1 MTSSQLTTPFHLDGN
16 YRPVT
21 TELTESNLRVEGTI
35 PEQLNGR
42 YLRNGPNPRP
52 GTPSAHWFYGD
63 GMIHGVELSGGHARW
78 YRNRWVRT
86 TSFTDNATLLRPDF
100 GVDRAAGLANTNVIA
115 HAGRTLALVETS
127 FPYELTD
134 ELDTVGPYDFDG
146 RLSTAMT
153 AHPKI
158 CPTSGELHFF
168 GYALTPPYLTYHC
181 ANATGRLLQ
190 STEIDVPGPTMMHDF
205 AITATHMVF
214 FDLPVVFDIER
225 ALAGTMPFRWDDTYG
240 ARIGLLP
247 RSQPDGRITWHEIEP
262 CYVFHVFNA
271 YDSDDGI
278 VIDALRYAEL
288 WRTGPEQF
296 GGANLHR
303 WTLLHNGSPV
313 RETPLD
319 DNTAEFPRIDDRRTG
334 LPHRFGYAINHTDPR
349 QGHIVRYD
357 LDAAKTDAIS
367 VGPGRIPSEAVFV
380 PASTDADEH
389 DGYLLTFVY
398 DTERDTS
405 ALVVL
410 RADEPTAPPVAEVH
424 LSQRVPF
431 GFHGNWIP
439 ANL

>member
-1 MTSSQLTTPFHLDGN
+1 M
-16 YRPVT
+16 
-21 TELTESNLRVEGTI
+21 
-35 PEQLNGR
+35 
-42 YLRNGPNPRP
+42 
-52 GTPSAHWFYGD
+52 
-63 GMIHGVELSGGHARW
+63 
-78 YRNRWVRT
+78 
-86 TSFTDNATLLRPDF
+86 
-100 GVDRAAGLANTNVIA
+100 
-115 HAGRTLALVETS
+115 ALVESS
-127 FPYELTD
+127 FPHVLTPELG
-134 ELDTVGPYDFDG
+134 TVGPCDFGG
-146 RLSTAMT
+146 RLTTAMT
-153 AHPKI
+153 AHPKTD
-158 CPTSGELHFF
+158 PATGELHFF
-168 GYALTPPYLTYHC
+168 GYGFAPPFLTYHKLS
-181 ANATGRLLQ
+181 AAGELVT
-190 STEIDVPGPTMMHDF
+190 SAEIAVPGPTMMHDF